1 MTTAWTPFE
10 DLQPGD
16 VLVDMLDR
24 GTATVLTNVRP
35 IPELADDEEGVG
47 EILVT
52 LTDADGNP
60 LGAIPV
66 RDHLLAARLVLIGK

>member
-10 DLQPGD
+10 DLKPGD
-16 VLVDMLDR
+16 ALLDMADC
-24 GTATVLTNVRP
+24 GTATVLTSVRP

-47 EILVT
+47 EILVA

-60 LGAIPV
+60 LGAVPV
-66 RDHLLAARLVLIGK
+66 RDHLLSARLVLIGK